1 MARNITLAMDDE
13 VLDRVRVIAAERKT
27 TINGLVR
34 DYLTRIAETEDRAS
48 RVADRIEVL
57 RRKSRLEVGPI
68 TWKRDDLY
76 ER

>member
-1 MARNITLAMDDE
+1 MARNITLAMDDD
-13 VLDRVRVIAAERKT
+13 VLDKVRVIAAERKT

-34 DYLTRIAETEDRAS
+34 DYLTRIAESEDRAS

-76 ER
+76 EC